1 MEDEYFD
8 ALCWFY
14 SDWYI
19 EEVLIGTLVMPM
31 WRWYLKRRY
40 RKGYTVQ
47 LTSTWYVRKL
57 APYTADGVLYQE
69 V

>member
-8 ALCWFY
+8 ALCWWHP
-14 SDWYI
+14 DWYI
-19 EEVLIGTLVMPM
+19 EEVLIGTLVKRM
-31 WRWYLKRRY
+31 WRGHLKRRY

-47 LTSTWYVRKL
+47 LTTTWYVRKL
-57 APYTADGVLYQE
+57 APYTTDGVLYQE